1 MITQLSVFLENKTGH
16 LMEVTQTLWEA
27 GINIE
32 ALSLAETEEYGILRM
47 IVEDPEKA
55 MEALRERDFTVR
67 ITQVLCVV
75 TNNVPGALH
84 RVLHFLS
91 DAGIGVAYMYG
102 YANENRAPM
111 IMKVDDPDQA
121 EAILKEHNLI

>member
-16 LMEVTQTLWEA
+16 LMEVTQTLEEA

-55 MEALRERDFTVR
+55 MEAL
-67 ITQVLCVV
+67 Q
-75 TNNVPGALH
+75 AL
-84 RVLHFLS
+84 S
-91 DAGIGVAYMYG
+91 TACTSGI
-102 YANENRAPM
+102 
-111 IMKVDDPDQA
+111 
-121 EAILKEHNLI
+121 